1 VIKKLQPHDTTLKPH
16 DATIKC
22 YHAAPI
28 CNARKLPALLH
39 KKSAMIKKF
48 FNMIPN
54 SNKACIFIYGDI
66 GDYEG
71 KAEDIVTE
79 LLEIQKQYHQVEVHI
94 NSNGGEVYSGIAI
107 VNALKNSTAD
117 ISIYVDGIAASIA
130 SVIALCGKPLYMS
143 QYSRMMIHSIK
154 VGVYGDKEDLR
165 ITIEEIESLENTLCD
180 LIAGKMKKTPE
191 EVKAIYFDGKDHWIT
206 ASEALA
212 LGLIEGI
219 YDVEALPEDSTTE
232 QIYKI
237 FNNRLDIQSQNLQAM
252 NIDEF
257 KKRPSFVNV
266 ANDADILRIVDGLE
280 TEAAKVPALNARIQ
294 VFENKEAEAATAAIE
309 ALLDTAIA
317 EERIKQPQRAHF
329 QALLKADPETA
340 KALLD
345 SLTPKKRVMNVL
357 NTTPETAVS
366 AWDTQ
371 MDNIRKKNGIN

>member
-1 VIKKLQPHDTTLKPH
+1 MT
-16 DATIKC
+16 
-22 YHAAPI
+22 
-28 CNARKLPALLH
+28 
-39 KKSAMIKKF
+39 KKF

-66 GDYEG
+66 DDYKG
-71 KAEDIVTE
+71 KAEDVVLE
-79 LLEIQKQYHQVEVHI
+79 LMEIQKQYQQVEVHI

-117 ISIYVDGIAASIA
+117 ISIYIDGIAASIA

-165 ITIEEIESLENTLCD
+165 ITIEEIESLENTLCE
-180 LIAGKMKKTPE
+180 LIAGKMQKTPE
-191 EVKAIYFDGKDHWIT
+191 EIKTLYFDRKDHWIT

-212 LGLIEGI
+212 LGLIEGV
-219 YDVEALPEDSTTE
+219 YDVEALPENSTTE

-252 NIDEF
+252 NIEEF
-257 KKRPSFVNV
+257 KKRPSFVN
-266 ANDADILRIVDGLE
+266 AATDADILRIIDGLE

-294 VFENKEAEAATAAIE
+294 VFENKETEAAAAAIE

-329 QALLKADPETA
+329 QALLKADPENG
-340 KALLD
+340 KAVLD
-345 SLTPKKRVMNVL
+345 SLPAKKRVMNVL
-357 NTTPETAVS
+357 NTQTETVS
-366 AWDTQ
+366 AWETQ
-371 MDNIRKKNGIN
+371 MDNIRKKNGII